1 MKYGLLIQLFL
12 FFHISL
18 SLNATTAQVY
28 DIKKANDLYVATS
41 YAQAIEVYEE
51 ISKQGYESATL
62 YYNLGNAY
70 YRINKIAPA
79 ILNYERALRL
89 DPSNLDIQHNLKLA
103 KAKTVD
109 KIVPQEKNIVEIW
122 YNSIVFATHTNVW
135 AYMSIIFF
143 IVALCLV
150 LMYMFLRVSWIRK
163 ITFFSSIIFFT
174 FAICFFIFSY
184 QQKKMVENQ
193 KEAIIFVPSSYVK
206 SSPDQL
212 GSDLFLLHEGTKIII
227 KHQLGSWVQITTE
240 DGNKG
245 WLPVSTIQKI

>member
-109 KIVPQEKNIVEIW
+109 KIVTQEKNIVEIW

-174 FAICFFIFSY
+174 FAICFFFFSY
-184 QQKKMVENQ
+184 Q
-193 KEAIIFVPSSYVK
+193 
-206 SSPDQL
+206 
-212 GSDLFLLHEGTKIII
+212 
-227 KHQLGSWVQITTE
+227 
-240 DGNKG
+240 
-245 WLPVSTIQKI
+245 

>member
-109 KIVPQEKNIVEIW
+109 KMKATLISAEKNYEVARLRYQEGLSPFIEVSNAQLILTKAE
-122 YNSIVFATHTNVW
+122 VDNVQ
-135 AYMSIIFF
+135 
-143 IVALCLV
+143 ALYDYYLSRASLV
-150 LMYMFLRVSWIRK
+150 K
-163 ITFFSSIIFFT
+163 TT
-174 FAICFFIFSY
+174 
-184 QQKKMVENQ
+184 
-193 KEAIIFVPSSYVK
+193 
-206 SSPDQL
+206 
-212 GSDLFLLHEGTKIII
+212 GLLP
-227 KHQLGSWVQITTE
+227 E
-240 DGNKG
+240 DGNLDDIKLINTTYREEEADRSLTG
-245 WLPVSTIQKI
+245 TTVELENKK

>member
-1 MKYGLLIQLFL
+1 M
-12 FFHISL
+12 

-109 KIVPQEKNIVEIW
+109 KIVAQEKNIVEIW

-206 SSPDQL
+206 V
-212 GSDLFLLHEGTKIII
+212 LLI
-227 KHQLGSWVQITTE
+227 
-240 DGNKG
+240 N
-245 WLPVSTIQKI
+245 